1 MYIECIFFTY
11 SGAKCE
17 SDINE
22 CDSAP
27 CQNGGL
33 CRDRVGG
40 FQCQCKP
47 GFVGKNLTANTDLQE
62 QIATECCCL
71 ANFICLT
78 TLSWHSCLSGLKG
91 KVTSECGFIGYVG
104 HMLCLTVLFH
114 SAADLF
120 PEPWT

>member
-1 MYIECIFFTY
+1 MYMSESKCNPLTIRLISCRVWAHYIDRLPENEQFCMLWVFGVLFVCFYFILFFFLIVYIYSVIIFFSY

-27 CQNGGL
+27 CQNGGV

-62 QIATECCCL
+62 
-71 ANFICLT
+71 
-78 TLSWHSCLSGLKG
+78 
-91 KVTSECGFIGYVG
+91 
-104 HMLCLTVLFH
+104 
-114 SAADLF
+114 
-120 PEPWT
+120 